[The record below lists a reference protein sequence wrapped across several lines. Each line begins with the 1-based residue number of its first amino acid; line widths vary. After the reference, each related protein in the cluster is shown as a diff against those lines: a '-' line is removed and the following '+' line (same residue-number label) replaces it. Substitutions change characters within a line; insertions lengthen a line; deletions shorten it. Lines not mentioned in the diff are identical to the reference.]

1 MEDNF
6 STDNEGGRV
15 WVGGGSNGSGGN
27 SSDGDRQEAEDKAS
41 LAHLPLTFCCAAEYP
56 TA

>member
-1 MEDNF
+1 MFFFLASSQTLKQRSPNFLATGTSFVEDNF

-27 SSDGDRQEAEDKAS
+27 SSDGD
-41 LAHLPLTFCCAAEYP
+41 
-56 TA
+56 